1 MILMINEQTSVGDL
15 VYIPAEVLLTNYK
28 DFIRTE
34 NPVNVVCLG
43 KKNVEVKVFYNG
55 AAWWV
60 NKNKVYAIKE
70 ENGN

>member
-34 NPVNVVCLG
+34 KPVNVVCLG

-55 AAWWV
+55 SAWWV
-60 NKNKVYAIKE
+60 NKNKVYPIKE